1 MNDTADSSVGAFCRV
16 SFKVDGLGEQ
26 EIVADLSFHEMHRTR
41 LAPGSRF
48 NLAINR
54 EHVCVFSAAKERLQ

>member
-1 MNDTADSSVGAFCRV
+1 
-16 SFKVDGLGEQ
+16 
-26 EIVADLSFHEMHRTR
+26 MHRTSLR
-41 LAPGSRF
+41 AGARF